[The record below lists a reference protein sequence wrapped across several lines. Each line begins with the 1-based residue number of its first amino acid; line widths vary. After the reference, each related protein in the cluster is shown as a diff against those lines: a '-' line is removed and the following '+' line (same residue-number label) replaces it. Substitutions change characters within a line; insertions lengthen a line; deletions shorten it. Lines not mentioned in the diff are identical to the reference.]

1 MRAHA
6 TIRSIRRTLLLATT
20 LVTAFAWAQELAK
33 APIDISKEPHHT
45 LLFENPSVRVFRLK
59 LHPNEATVTHRH
71 SNFYAFVSLQP
82 VNISN
87 EVRGRQPIS
96 THLDAGEVRTS
107 KGGFS
112 LAERNISSVPAELI
126 VVESLKSDSSG
137 FSEPMA
143 FRFHDSAQGELFE
156 SGAVRAYDMIMAVGG
171 RTEKHKESYDRLLIA
186 LSDVDLHEETE
197 GQPPSETKMRAG
209 EVLWIARGL
218 THATTNVGLTAAH
231 FIVLEFN

>member
-1 MRAHA
+1 MKQ
-6 TIRSIRRTLLLATT
+6 TLLLAIA
-20 LVTAFAWAQELAK
+20 LVAAFAWTQEPAEP
-33 APIDISKEPHHT
+33 PIDISKEPHHT
-45 LLFENPSVRVFRLK
+45 LLLENPSVRVFRLK
-59 LHPNEATVTHRH
+59 LEPNEATVVHRH

-87 EVRGRQPIS
+87 EVRGRQPVS
-96 THLDAGEVRTS
+96 TRLDPGEVRTS

-126 VVESLKSDSSG
+126 VVEALKSDTSG

-143 FRFHDSAQGELFE
+143 FRFHDTAQGELFE
-156 SGAVRAYDMIMAVGG
+156 SSAVRAYDMIMAVGG

-186 LSDVDLHEETE
+186 LSDIDLREETE
-197 GQPPSETKMRAG
+197 GQAPSETKMRAG
-209 EVLWIARGL
+209 EVLWIPRGL
-218 THATTNVGLTAAH
+218 THTTRNLGQTAAH